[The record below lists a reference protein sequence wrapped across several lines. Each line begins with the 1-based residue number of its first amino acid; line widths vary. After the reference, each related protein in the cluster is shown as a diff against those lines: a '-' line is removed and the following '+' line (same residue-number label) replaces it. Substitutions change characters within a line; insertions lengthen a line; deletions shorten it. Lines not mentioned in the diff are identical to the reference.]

1 MRPFATLLLLFA
13 RSAVVSGEQFST
25 NVFTFNEGDW
35 PCTRVPS
42 IVLAGNATL
51 LAFAECRDHTGDGC
65 VPEHPIAAKQPKC
78 VCMKRSLD
86 GGTSWDAV
94 PRCVA
99 PAGSDQPQAVYHS
112 ATNTVVLHFNLGRWG
127 VNSTVYQVTSSD
139 NGEHWGAPRSLAAE
153 LGPNCASANAGP
165 GRGVQLSAAAG
176 PHAGRLVMV
185 GWNRA
190 YPDPHRHDCIWYSDS
205 AGTEW
210 QVSETVI
217 PMMNEAQ
224 VAEAAGGAV
233 YFNSRTRGNITGKP
247 SEVRASS
254 LSTNGGQSF
263 DLPVQ
268 WNPTLTEP
276 GQGCQGS
283 VIGLPVADPQYLF
296 FSNPGAKSRTE
307 MTIRR
312 SLDSGKT
319 WPLKKVVHPGGSAYS
334 CMTELP
340 DKTQLGLLH
349 ERDAQGGGCKGPS
362 CQTGECRVCRAHD
375 VPALFMSDKR
385 VSAYSV

>member
-1 MRPFATLLLLFA
+1 MRPFSILVVLCAVSA
-13 RSAVVSGEQFST
+13 QASGEDWQRRSAT
-25 NVFTFNEGDW
+25 VFTFNEGGW
-35 PCTRVPS
+35 PCTRIPS

-51 LAFAECRDHTGDGC
+51 LAFAECRVHTGDGC
-65 VPEHPIAAKQPKC
+65 VPEHPIAATQPKC

-86 GGTSWDAV
+86 GGMSWDAA

-127 VNSTVYQVTSSD
+127 VNDTVYQVTSKD
-139 NGEHWGAPRSLAAE
+139 NGQHWGEPRSLAAE

-165 GRGVQLSAAAG
+165 GRGVQLSANAG

-185 GWNRA
+185 GWDRA
-190 YPDPHRHDCIWYSDS
+190 YPDPQRHDCIWYSDN
-205 AGTEW
+205 AGAKW

-224 VAEAAGGAV
+224 VAEAAGGAL

-263 DLPVQ
+263 ALPVQ

-283 VIGLPVADPQYLF
+283 VIGLPTADPQYLF
-296 FSNPGAKSRTE
+296 FSNPAAKSRTE

-362 CQTGECRVCRAHD
+362 CQTGECRVCY
-375 VPALFMSDKR
+375 PQS
-385 VSAYSV
+385 